1 MPRWLARL
9 RIRLRALLS
18 REHDRE
24 VSDELQLHVDLLA
37 EEYHHQGLSEA
48 EARSRANREFGNLTR
63 LRETVHEVSSFP
75 WLEGVLRDVGYACR
89 ELRRSKGVTIVAVL
103 SLALGIGANTAI
115 FSIVNGLMLRTLPVA
130 DPQRLVALSIGDDEA
145 TRVDGSRWSYGFWQ
159 EMERRADVFD
169 GAIAW
174 SPARFDV
181 SGGGEVDSVSGV
193 FTSGDF
199 FRVLGVPALIG
210 RTLAPADEVRGG
222 GPDGRV
228 AMISHRLWQTRF
240 GGSPAVVGSPLAIQG
255 TTFTVVGVTDPRFT
269 GLEVGQ
275 AFDVALPLAAESF
288 IRGSQSF
295 LNPPFDRM
303 NYWLRIAFRL
313 KPGQSVESAG
323 ALVRGLQP
331 QLREASFPNQF
342 PQLGESYLKEP
353 LTVVSAS
360 TGMSR
365 LRQLYKRP
373 LVVLLVVVALVLL
386 LACANIASL
395 LLARAMARGH
405 ELSVR
410 LALGASRW
418 RIARQLLIESLVLAA
433 LGAVAG
439 LLVATW
445 ASRALLGQLSTTSMT
460 VSLDLPLD
468 WRVLAFTVLTTTIT
482 AALCGV
488 APAIRAT
495 DAAPVDVL
503 KDHGRGISG
512 DRRIALSG
520 GLLAAQVALSL
531 TLVVGAGL
539 FVGTFARLTRVPLG
553 FDSDRVLIVNA
564 SVGQAPVAPAD
575 RGAVYGR
582 LVDAAAAVP
591 GVARA
596 SASTST
602 PVSSTD
608 ASVCV
613 TPAGANQST
622 DEARGR
628 AKSIYVTPEWF
639 ATYGI
644 PVSVGR
650 DVSRLDAKD
659 TLPIMVVNEA
669 FVDRFFAN
677 GSALDA
683 SAAVALGV
691 RCEMALGSRM
701 IVGIV
706 GNSVYRFLREETQ
719 PTVYFPLTQW
729 DLPIPLNGFIAI
741 SVRPVT
747 APPASVASGV
757 TAALTAIEPR
767 LGLTIRTLHDQVRES
782 VHQERLIGLIAGLF
796 GVLAL
801 LLAGLGLY
809 GVTSYGVTRRRME
822 IGIRMALGATPP
834 AVVRLV
840 LSRVCVLVGIGV
852 LIGAGLSIWL
862 SQFVASLLYG
872 VRPGDPLVV
881 GGAALILLTVAASAA
896 WLPTR
901 RALGIVP
908 AEILRE
914 S

>member
-115 FSIVNGLMLRTLPVA
+115 FSVVNALMLRALPVA
-130 DPQRLVALSIGDDEA
+130 EPERLVALSIGEHE
-145 TRVDGSRWSYGFWQ
+145 RSPVDGRRWSYGFWQ
-159 EMERRADVFD
+159 AIEQRADAFD

-174 SPARFDV
+174 SGARFDL
-181 SGGGEVDSVSGV
+181 SNGGEVDPVTGL
-193 FTSGDF
+193 FASGDF
-199 FRVLGVPALIG
+199 FRVLGVPALVG
-210 RTLAPADEVRGG
+210 RTLTAEDDVRGSAQA
-222 GPDGRV
+222 GPI
-228 AMISHRLWQTRF
+228 AMISHRMWQTRF
-240 GGSPAVVGSPLAIQG
+240 GGSPDVVGTPLVIQG
-255 TTFTVVGVTDPRFT
+255 IPFTIVGVTDPHFT

-275 AFDVALPLAAESF
+275 AFDVALPLAEEPL

-295 LNPPFDRM
+295 INPPFDRM

-331 QLREASFPNQF
+331 QLRDASVPPELPGFAE
-342 PQLGESYLKEP
+342 GYLKEP
-353 LTVVSAS
+353 LTIVSAG
-360 TGMSR
+360 TGMSL
-365 LRQLYKRP
+365 LRQTYRRP
-373 LVVLLVVVALVLL
+373 LVVLLAVVALVLL
-386 LACANIASL
+386 LACTNIASL

-433 LGAVAG
+433 SGAVAG
-439 LLVATW
+439 LLVAAW
-445 ASRALLGQLSTTSMT
+445 ASRALVAQLSTASTT
-460 VSLDLPLD
+460 VSLDLQLD
-468 WRVLAFTVLTTTIT
+468 WRVLAFTALTTMMT
-482 AALCGV
+482 AVLCGV
-488 APAIRAT
+488 APAFRT
-495 DAAPVDVL
+495 TGVAPIDVL
-503 KDHGRGISG
+503 KEQGRGIAG
-512 DRRIALSG
+512 ERRITLTG
-520 GLLAAQVALSL
+520 GLLVAQVALSL
-531 TLVVGAGL
+531 TLVVAAGL

-553 FDSDRVLIVNA
+553 FDSDRLLLVTANA
-564 SVGQAPVAPAD
+564 GRASVAPAERSTLYD
-575 RGAVYGR
+575 R
-582 LVDAAAAVP
+582 LVDAAGAVP
-591 GVARA
+591 GVAITA
-596 SASTST
+596 ASTST
-602 PVSSTD
+602 PVSGTD
-608 ASVCV
+608 MSLRVDV
-613 TPAGANQST
+613 T
-622 DEARGR
+622 DEARSPDVEVR
-628 AKSIYVTPEWF
+628 AKYTFVTPGWF
-639 ATYGI
+639 ATYGVPI
-644 PVSVGR
+644 RTGR
-650 DVSRLDAKD
+650 DVSLSDSGRA
-659 TLPIMVVNEA
+659 PPVAIVNSA
-669 FVDRFFAN
+669 FADRFFPGRPAI
-677 GSALDA
+677 GESIGV
-683 SAAVALGV
+683 SVGPRGEMPLGT
-691 RCEMALGSRM
+691 RT
-701 IVGIV
+701 IVGVV
-706 GNSVYRFLREETQ
+706 GNTVYRSLREETQ
-719 PTVYFPLTQW
+719 PVMFFPIAQW
-729 DLPIPLNGFIAI
+729 NLPIPLSA
-741 SVRPVT
+741 SVTLGIRPVGG
-747 APPASVASGV
+747 APASLSAGV

-872 VRPGDPLVV
+872 VRPGDPLVI